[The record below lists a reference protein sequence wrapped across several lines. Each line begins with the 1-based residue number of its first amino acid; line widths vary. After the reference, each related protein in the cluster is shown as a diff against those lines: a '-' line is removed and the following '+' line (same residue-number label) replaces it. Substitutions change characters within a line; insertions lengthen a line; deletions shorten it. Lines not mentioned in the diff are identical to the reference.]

1 MLLLHTLFE
10 LDRATTMS
18 LFGNKIKPTQEHNQL
33 ATVAFSGERI
43 EEIDPELI
51 DLEKQMRSKDN
62 PGFTVESLMELGN
75 DMKRDG
81 QHEPVI
87 LRKNSKKPGRYLMV
101 AGERRWLACKAVDIK
116 LKAVIRELTDDQVR
130 RVQRAENI
138 QRENLTQLE
147 IAVALRDDKE
157 HLGTLEKVAA
167 EWNKGINW
175 VSERINFLEVVE
187 TNSLT
192 SQAVTEGITADI
204 TAINDLYRLEKVNQT
219 AAKTIIDQAKVDP
232 GINMRKTV
240 REKLQNAKSTTNEK
254 NAATDSRMQESKTD
268 FQEGETHLTNISN
281 QEKPTT
287 VASAHLPPDAAQLV
301 ALAAKQM
308 ETLCT
313 EVSALSK
320 ILHQRQDVISALGDV
335 LQNVVQAQ
343 AALFRT
349 RHVLASLANLK

>member
-1 MLLLHTLFE
+1 
-10 LDRATTMS
+10 MS
-18 LFGNKIKPTQEHNQL
+18 LFGNKIKPPQIQNQIV
-33 ATVAFSGERI
+33 TVALSGERI
-43 EEIDPELI
+43 EDIDPDLI

-62 PGFTVESLMELGN
+62 PGFTIESLMELGN

-81 QHEPVI
+81 QHEPVV
-87 LRKNSKKPGRYLMV
+87 LRKNPKKPGRYLMV
-101 AGERRWLACKAVDIK
+101 AGERRWLACKAVGIK
-116 LKAVIRELTDDQVR
+116 LKAVVRELTDDQVR

-147 IAVALRDDKE
+147 IAVALRDDKKR
-157 HLGTLEKVAA
+157 LGTLEKVAA

-175 VSERINFLEVVE
+175 VAERINFLEMVE
-187 TNSLT
+187 ANSLT
-192 SQAVTEGITADI
+192 SQAVAEGITADI
-204 TAINDLYRLEKVNQT
+204 TVINDLYRLEKISET

-240 REKLQNAKSTTNEK
+240 REKLQDAKPATNEK
-254 NAATDSRMQESKTD
+254 SMTTVTTDSRMQEFTTD
-268 FQEGETHLTNISN
+268 SLEGNTDQQHMFN
-281 QEKPTT
+281 QEKP
-287 VASAHLPPDAAQLV
+287 ASVTPVSLPPEAAQLV

-313 EVSALSK
+313 EVSTLSK
-320 ILHQRQDVISALGDV
+320 ILHQRQDVISVLGDV
-335 LQNVVQAQ
+335 LQSVVQAQ